1 MKKPLFASLCVI
13 ALFLS
18 SCVPKTHT
26 TAPAVEGHI
35 IDKNTKEP
43 MEGIIL
49 SKNIQTD
56 KKGHFSLPAKTEL
69 GINTPMGG
77 HWNISRSFVVRKKG
91 FTSLQCTCEVFNSST
106 GCENVVIPMSKEA
119 STLHQNN
126 IIKSNMLHCIP
137 LLTKMKLP
145 IE

>member
-1 MKKPLFASLCVI
+1 MKKPLIASLCVI

-18 SCVPKTHT
+18 SCVPKIHT
-26 TAPAVEGHI
+26 TVPSIEGHI

-43 MEGIIL
+43 IEGIIL

-56 KKGHFSLPAKTEL
+56 KKGHFLLPSKTEL

-77 HWNISRSFVVRKKG
+77 HWNISRSFVIRKKG

-106 GCENVVIPMSKEA
+106 GCMNVVIPMSKES
-119 STLHQNN
+119 STSRQNN
-126 IIKSNMLHCIP
+126 IIESNMLQCIP
-137 LLTKMKLP
+137 LLTKIKLSR
-145 IE
+145 E

>member
-1 MKKPLFASLCVI
+1 MKKLLIGSLCVI

-26 TAPAVEGHI
+26 TAPGIEGHI

-43 MEGIIL
+43 IEGIIL

-56 KKGHFSLPAKTEL
+56 KKGYFSLPAKTEL

-77 HWNISRSFVVRKKG
+77 HWNISRSFVIRKKG
-91 FTSLQCTCEVFNSST
+91 FTTLQCTCEVLNSST
-106 GCENVVIPMSKEA
+106 GCVNVVIPMSKEA
-119 STLHQNN
+119 SASRQNN
-126 IIKSNMLHCIP
+126 IIESNMLQCIP
-137 LLTKMKLP
+137 LLKIMKLH
-145 IE
+145 